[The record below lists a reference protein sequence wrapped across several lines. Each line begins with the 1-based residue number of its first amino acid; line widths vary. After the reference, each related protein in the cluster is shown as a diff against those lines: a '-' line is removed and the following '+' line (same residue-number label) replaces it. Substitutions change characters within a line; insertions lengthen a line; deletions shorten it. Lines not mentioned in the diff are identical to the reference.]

1 MECIFCKIVQK
12 EIPSEI
18 VYENDQIVV
27 FKDINPKAP
36 IHLLVVPKKHI
47 ESIQTLT
54 EEDKELIGEIFL
66 TAKRVAE
73 DLDFASNGYKLLF
86 NVGRGAGQLIEH
98 LHLHILSGG
107 YLKPL
112 SEI

>member
-54 EEDKELIGEIFL
+54 EEDKKLIGEIFL
-66 TAKRVAE
+66 TAKKVAE

>member
-1 MECIFCKIVQK
+1 MECIFCKIANK
-12 EIPSEI
+12 ELASEI
-18 VYENDQIVV
+18 VYENERIVV
-27 FKDINPKAP
+27 FKDIHPKAP

-47 ESIQTLT
+47 ESIQTLK

-66 TAKRVAE
+66 VAKRVAE
-73 DLDFASNGYKLLF
+73 DLNFAHQGYKLLF

>member
-66 TAKRVAE
+66 TAKKVAE